1 MLVFKL
7 VCIKRLYWHVEIT
20 KVLSFLEDTCQA
32 AIDLMSISSPFSGAT
47 TGARN
52 DYNTSCGGNGPE
64 RIFFLDLDPGYK
76 LTIAQTSNTYDS
88 RHQLAYG
95 GSCPGTNTVNCLDD
109 PDTEAISWENRLD
122 TAERV
127 YFMIDAYTNE
137 DGPFTME
144 WEIEGNTF
152 EV

>member
-1 MLVFKL
+1 MHIAIYNTIFN
-7 VCIKRLYWHVEIT
+7 I
-20 KVLSFLEDTCQA
+20 FLHFFAVIPDTCDS
-32 AIDLMSISSPFSGAT
+32 AINLQDITSPFSGAT

-64 RIFFLDLDPGYK
+64 SIFFLDLDPGYK
-76 LTIAQTSNTYDS
+76 LTIGQTSNSYDS

-95 GSCPGTNTVNCLDD
+95 GSCPGINTVNCIDD
-109 PDTEAISWENRLD
+109 PDTEAISWENRFD

-127 YFMIDAYTNE
+127 YFMIDAYSSRN
-137 DGPFTME
+137 GSFTIW
-144 WEIEGNTF
+144 WEIEGNAF

>member
-1 MLVFKL
+1 MSMPENFSRGRHKKN
-7 VCIKRLYWHVEIT
+7 CITFRRSK
-20 KVLSFLEDTCQA
+20 
-32 AIDLMSISSPFSGAT
+32 SGAT

-64 RIFFLDLDPGYK
+64 SIFFLDLDPGYK
-76 LTIAQTSNTYDS
+76 LTIGQTSNNYDS

-95 GSCPGTNTVNCLDD
+95 GSCPGINTVNCIDD

-127 YFMIDAYTNE
+127 YFMIDNRYSSGHGDFTIAWNFHE
-137 DGPFTME
+137 DSLIPYKYQKVYLVPHQLE
-144 WEIEGNTF
+144 LIL
-152 EV
+152 